1 MAQVKVTEGQS
12 VVIPCDVTGNPRPRI
27 SWTRDGKIVQN
38 STQNGALTIYSADE
52 QMTGIYTC
60 VAENKAGIDK
70 YDVLLLVTSCHH
82 QSSGVAYRMQGE
94 R

>member
-1 MAQVKVTEGQS
+1 MAKVKVTEGQS

-27 SWTRDGKIVQN
+27 SWTRDGNIVQN
-38 STQNGALTIYSADE
+38 STQDGALTIYSADE

>member
-38 STQNGALTIYSADE
+38 STQDGALDIYSADE

-70 YDVLLLVTSCHH
+70 YDVLLLVMSCHH
-82 QSSGVAYRMQGE
+82 QSSGVAYHMQGE